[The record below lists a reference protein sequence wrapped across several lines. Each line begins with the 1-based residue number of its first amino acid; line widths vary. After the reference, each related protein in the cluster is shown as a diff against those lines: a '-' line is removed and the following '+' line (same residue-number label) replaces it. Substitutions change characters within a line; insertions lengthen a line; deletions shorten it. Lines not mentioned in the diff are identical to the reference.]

1 MAYMYKVQIKVTD
14 LKYNSPTKINSCLKC
29 LANFVV
35 IGVSAHVLSR
45 PSLQGKVKI
54 FLYSSIILLLVWLVC
69 TYYIYA

>member
-35 IGVSAHVLSR
+35 IGVNALVLS
-45 PSLQGKVKI
+45 SLQGKVKI